1 MVPIHPG
8 TMVLC
13 VGSSERGIRGQGDY
27 GLWRGDYGLWRARR
41 RLDQGWGCTTR
52 RVVRDERQV

>member
-13 VGSSERGIRGQGDY
+13 VGSSERGIRGPG
-27 GLWRGDYGLWRARR
+27 GLWPLARGLWPLASPETPGPG
-41 RLDQGWGCTTR
+41 LECTTT
-52 RVVRDERQV
+52 RVVRDEC